1 MSSTPSSTDLSLK
14 LARAA
19 ASAPETT
26 TLAAERQALQEDLEA
41 LRQREENL
49 RAYERRLRE
58 LQAEL
63 DARTGAPTRGSR
75 TPFAGVAKG
84 ELGDVDALKAGWEKL
99 HRAREIFEA
108 EQAVLRDDR
117 LAVREH
123 EQQLRD
129 REHALAERE
138 AKVAAREEALQ
149 EAMNARA
156 GQPGREAKASRSPFQ
171 FARAVLRGS
180 KHA

>member
-1 MSSTPSSTDLSLK
+1 MTTNPSHSGLSLK
-14 LARAA
+14 SSRAA
-19 ASAPETT
+19 AAADSS
-26 TLAAERQALQEDLEA
+26 LAAERQALREDLQA

-49 RAYERRLRE
+49 RAYELRLRE

-63 DARTGAPTRGSR
+63 DARAGGTTTVTRV
-75 TPFAGVAKG
+75 PFASAPKP
-84 ELGDVDALKAGWEKL
+84 ELGGVDALKAGWEKL

-117 LAVREH
+117 LAAREH

-138 AKVAAREEALQ
+138 AKVAARERAMQ
-149 EAMNARA
+149 EATASR
-156 GQPGREAKASRSPFQ
+156 PGAPTREAPKASRSPFQ
-171 FARAVLRGS
+171 FARAVLRGT